1 MRRIWLLLGLCACG
15 STRRPVEHAEYQPAV
30 ASESWCR
37 LDAGVFAFAPQPQLR
52 PPLLGR
58 GCTAPRR
65 DPAPA
70 AAPAGST
77 FAELVIEPG
86 GSIEIPVQLPK
97 ALQGVGCRIDS
108 VLIPHGKRSSDLAI
122 EIASAGRV
130 VPIVAYA
137 QLPPPSEEGAS
148 PRSVVSDG
156 SGRRKAIWAPDAPA
170 AEHSM
175 TVNADPDL
183 WPTGAVL
190 RFDGARTADGAA
202 SVAFEIEPEPEPPA
216 AEEPAKPEDP
226 GTAAPTGAPS
236 TGASSS
242 PSPAGAPSPDSPPS
256 PSPAGAAQAEPA
268 PPDGDSPPAPAATPT
283 PIRQPAALVL
293 VAYRHRIDIAA
304 PDAFSIVLRARARA
318 FGIGVRSDR
327 ESADPRLSY
336 RAPGAAEPTPTHLVP
351 QVGVVVSRCGRP
363 VAEVLHDIR

>member
-15 STRRPVEHAEYQPAV
+15 GARRPVEHAEYRPAV

-37 LDAGVFAFAPQPQLR
+37 LDAGVFAFAPQPPLG

-65 DPAPA
+65 DRAPTPG
-70 AAPAGST
+70 PAGST
-77 FAELVIEPG
+77 LAELVIEPG

-137 QLPPPSEEGAS
+137 QLPPPSEDGAL

-156 SGRRKAIWAPDAPA
+156 PIRKAIWAPDAPRV
-170 AEHSM
+170 EHSM

-202 SVAFEIEPEPEPPA
+202 SVVFEIEHEPEPP

-226 GTAAPTGAPS
+226 GTEA
-236 TGASSS
+236 
-242 PSPAGAPSPDSPPS
+242 PAGAPSTSAPPS
-256 PSPAGAAQAEPA
+256 PPQAEPT
-268 PPDGDSPPAPAATPT
+268 PSDGDSSPAATPP
-283 PIRQPAALVL
+283 PIRQPDALVL

-304 PDAFSIVLRARARA
+304 PDSFSIVLRARERA
-318 FGIGVRSDR
+318 FGIAVRSDR

-363 VAEVLHDIR
+363 VEEVLRDIQ